1 MSNTVALEALKK
13 IVASWDARTFERE
26 KYVPPDPA
34 EGDLGAVGYWTPS
47 SSMVD
52 AEAIANARAA
62 IAALEAQPTGWM
74 PIESAPKD
82 KVLLLGYFNAAG
94 KWAACAH
101 EFKSSTVANCLTR
114 YTCTK
119 CGKAHAPTATQG
131 QDAAP
136 AEQPQDDEPTWQELE
151 DFRKRH
157 WTHWNAADNL
167 LIAHLAQKLKCAARA
182 KE

>member
-1 MSNTVALEALKK
+1 MNTNTIALDALKAAY
-13 IVASWDARTFERE
+13 ITMQHMGNAAFLNNMDAVDEDE
-26 KYVPPDPA
+26 
-34 EGDLGAVGYWTPS
+34 
-47 SSMVD
+47 D
-52 AEAIANARAA
+52 AEHDAAFEAVRAA

>member
-1 MSNTVALEALKK
+1 MNTNTIALTKNLVIAME
-13 IVASWDARTFERE
+13 
-26 KYVPPDPA
+26 
-34 EGDLGAVGYWTPS
+34 
-47 SSMVD
+47 
-52 AEAIANARAA
+52 EAIASIDAGMHLGASVTLGEALWKNRAA

-119 CGKAHAPTATQG
+119 CGKAH
-131 QDAAP
+131 DV
-136 AEQPQDDEPTWQELE
+136 DSSD
-151 DFRKRH
+151 
-157 WTHWNAADNL
+157 
-167 LIAHLAQKLKCAARA
+167 
-182 KE
+182 

>member
-1 MSNTVALEALKK
+1 MNTNTIALTKNLVIAME
-13 IVASWDARTFERE
+13 
-26 KYVPPDPA
+26 
-34 EGDLGAVGYWTPS
+34 
-47 SSMVD
+47 
-52 AEAIANARAA
+52 EAIASIDAGMHLGASVTLGEALWKNRAA